1 MGDVPAC
8 AGARGAASGPG
19 VGMDGAGWG
28 TGVRGVALGVT
39 GAMGGQWQGGEHVY
53 PPPFPGLGEGAA
65 VVGLGAGRACAE
77 SRCRAG
83 EQDCSKRLTAARL
96 QWGRCDS
103 PVPPARSTLRL
114 LTCSWGSRILM
125 WG

>member
-39 GAMGGQWQGGEHVY
+39 GAMGGQWQGGEHVA
-53 PPPFPGLGEGAA
+53 PSLSQGWGKGLRWWGWELGEPVLSHAA
-65 VVGLGAGRACAE
+65 EPV
-77 SRCRAG
+77 SR
-83 EQDCSKRLTAARL
+83 TAASGSL
-96 QWGRCDS
+96 
-103 PVPPARSTLRL
+103 PPACNGDDVTAPSLLPAARS
-114 LTCSWGSRILM
+114 GSSPAP
-125 WG
+125 GGPGY